1 MAVAGF
7 SLIAIVVFVAILT
20 GLWTGV
26 VGLRQAGRNGAW
38 WTMLTAMVGITLGI
52 VAYGVFMWI
61 LIDQSSRG
69 TSAPNMNFLP
79 VMIMMIPASLLLFS
93 IGFAMH
99 GLKTTRVQERLNE
112 LEQLTGAMSE
122 EIDRL
127 REGGPNA

>member
-1 MAVAGF
+1 MG
-7 SLIAIVVFVAILT
+7 SSIIAIVVFLAILA

-26 VGLRQAGRNGAW
+26 LGLRQAGRNGAW
-38 WTMLTAMVGITLGI
+38 WTMLIAMVGITLSI
-52 VAYGVFMWI
+52 VAYGVFMWMI
-61 LIDQSSRG
+61 IDQSSRG
-69 TSAPNMNFLP
+69 TFSSPNMIFLT
-79 VMIMMIPASLLLFS
+79 VVGLTIPASLLLFS

-99 GLKTTRVQERLNE
+99 GLKTTRVRERLNE